1 MSKLVWDQDGDRLYE
16 TGVDRGVLFPKTG
29 SNGAYA
35 AGVAW
40 NGLTAVN
47 ESPSGAEPSDFYAD
61 NLKYATLMS
70 NEEFGFT
77 IEAYTYPEEFAVCDG
92 SASLTSADGLYFTQQ
107 PRKKFGFCYR
117 TLVGNDEEDTNYGYK
132 LHIVYNCLA
141 SASDKSHSTINDSP
155 DLQSFSWEVKTT
167 PVDLSASSV
176 DALKALKPV
185 AHLVVDSTKVDAT
198 KLAALEAIIYGSDGQ
213 GGADAAMPTIE
224 QVYNTIKGS

>member
-35 AGVAW
+35 PGVAW

-117 TLVGNDEEDTNYGYK
+117 TLVGNDEEDTN
-132 LHIVYNCLA
+132 
-141 SASDKSHSTINDSP
+141 
-155 DLQSFSWEVKTT
+155 
-167 PVDLSASSV
+167 
-176 DALKALKPV
+176 
-185 AHLVVDSTKVDAT
+185 VDST

>member
-1 MSKLVWDQDGDRLYE
+1 
-16 TGVDRGVLFPKTG
+16 
-29 SNGAYA
+29 
-35 AGVAW
+35 
-40 NGLTAVN
+40 
-47 ESPSGAEPSDFYAD
+47 
-61 NLKYATLMS
+61 MS

-185 AHLVVDSTKVDAT
+185 AHLVVDSTKVDST

-213 GGADAAMPTIE
+213 SGADAAMPTIE